1 MNTPISFDTLINTMI
16 PLPFDGSANGEG
28 IYCRG
33 QELTASLDTDAAQKL
48 TKQKQK
54 EKELQ
59 LHGVFC
65 QYCMD

>member
-33 QELTASLDTDAAQKL
+33 QELTASFDKNAAQKL
-48 TKQKQK
+48 TRQKD
-54 EKELQ
+54 KELQ
-59 LHGVFC
+59 LPGVFY
-65 QYCMD
+65 QYCVD